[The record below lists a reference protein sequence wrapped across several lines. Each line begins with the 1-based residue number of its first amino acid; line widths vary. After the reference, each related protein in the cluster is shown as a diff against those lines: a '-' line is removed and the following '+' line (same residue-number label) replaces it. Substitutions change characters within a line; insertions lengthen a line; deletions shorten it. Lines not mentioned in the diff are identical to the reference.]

1 MKTLLIYPFFSKGT
15 LLTHIGEHPQ
25 WELGIDFI
33 VKIGLSVLAGLLI
46 GIEREY
52 KGKAAGLKT
61 NMLVSLGACVF
72 VSLSLHFQGGNYIDL
87 TRVLSQVII
96 GVGFLGGGVILKRK
110 GSIEGLTTAAT
121 VWCSAAA
128 GCIAAMYLVG
138 NLIIFT
144 AMVVTINIIFGFID
158 SKIKSRESKNY
169 DGETKDDDPGKTM

>member
-1 MKTLLIYPFFSKGT
+1 MKTLLIHPYFSQGT
-15 LLTHIGEHPQ
+15 VLNHIGEHPQ
-25 WELGIDFI
+25 WELGVDFI
-33 VKIGLSVLAGLLI
+33 VKIGLSILAGLLI

-61 NMLVSLGACVF
+61 NMLVSLGACVY

-96 GVGFLGGGVILKRK
+96 GVGFLGGGVILKRRNN
-110 GSIEGLTTAAT
+110 IEGLTTAAT

-128 GCIAAMYLVG
+128 GCIAALYLVG

-144 AMVVTINIIFGFID
+144 AMVVTINIIFGLID
-158 SKIKSRESKNY
+158 SKIKKRGLENN
-169 DGETKDDDPGKTM
+169 DGETKNDV